1 MFGSQ
6 FGGRRRRGNNLVDAT
21 GGSSRIA
28 ALKEAED
35 G

>member
-1 MFGSQ
+1 MFGPQ
-6 FGGRRRRGNNLVDAT
+6 FGGRRRRGNNLVDTTA
-21 GGSSRIA
+21 GSSRIA